1 MVLVKI
7 VSMETL
13 RFGGLLYWRREHDKP
28 GDAHMPD
35 SPNHHTDVE
44 DDSAALSA
52 EILALLAKMTE
63 RFDSAENEEWRWL
76 IAHSPSPLIVEILR
90 DSTPMTLR
98 VLDAIGR
105 MEPVNGITIS
115 ERYRI
120 PKGTVSK
127 ITQRLIVQKLIT
139 HERLPNNKKELLF
152 RLAPL
157 GKDLFDL
164 HHSFDEQME
173 RGFIRFLQG
182 YDAEALRLLV
192 AILRD
197 ATEASFLQLGLQP
210 GHAETSR
217 DEPSGL

>member
-1 MVLVKI
+1 VALVNI
-7 VSMETL
+7 VSKETF
-13 RFGGLLYWRREHDKP
+13 FGSGALLYCRRQHEKP
-28 GDAHMPD
+28 GGGAPMPD
-35 SPNHHTDVE
+35 SPDHHIDAA
-44 DDSAALSA
+44 DDPAALSV

-76 IAHSPSPLIVEILR
+76 IAHSPSPLIVEILQ

-98 VLDAIGR
+98 VIDAIGR

-115 ERYRI
+115 ERYKI

-127 ITQRLIVQKLIT
+127 ITRRLIDQKLIS

-152 RLAPL
+152 RLTPL
-157 GKDLFDL
+157 GRDLFDL
-164 HHSFDEQME
+164 HRTFDERME
-173 RGFIRFLQG
+173 RGFIRFLRR

-192 AILRD
+192 SVLRD

-210 GHAETSR
+210 EHAE
-217 DEPSGL
+217 EPQE